1 MLRGGPKGPRWH
13 EGARTQ
19 KRPQKVA
26 NLASEA
32 VAAAGIGFE
41 GKTPVMVRRTLTRGL
56 LAALL
61 MLSTVPLSLGVSA
74 SLGDFSA
81 QGATIQTIRV
91 EGNKRVEPETIRA
104 YLTFSPGASYDPAQ
118 VDESLKV
125 LFATGLFQDV
135 RIRRDGGAIVVV
147 VVENPIVSRVAFEG
161 NREVEDDTLAA
172 EVQLKSRAI
181 YTRARV
187 QADVQRILN

>member
-1 MLRGGPKGPRWH
+1 MPRGGRKAPVGVR
-13 EGARTQ
+13 GQNQ
-19 KRPQKVA
+19 KRPQKAA

-61 MLSTVPLSLGVSA
+61 VLSSVPLSLGVSA
-74 SLGDFSA
+74 SLGEFSALA
-81 QGATIQTIRV
+81 QGAAIQTVRI

-104 YLTFSPGASYDPAQ
+104 YLTFSPGDAYDPAQ
-118 VDESLKV
+118 IDESLKV

-135 RIRRDGGAIVVV
+135 RIRRDGGTIVIVI
-147 VVENPIVSRVAFEG
+147 VENPIVSRVAFE
-161 NREVEDDTLAA
+161 
-172 EVQLKSRAI
+172 
-181 YTRARV
+181 
-187 QADVQRILN
+187 